1 MFKDYIRELFHFHNF
16 FLLVIIALFKA
27 MAANRAPTSTT
38 NVKKDLTYFSDD
50 QEFETDLEDDFDVDN
65 SRKSKPNKTTVER
78 YFDACEALNTVP
90 VAKFVRQSPKGHV
103 DLKHYGIRDIGAQA
117 IAIALEQDIVVT
129 TLYLHD
135 NGIGEAGAV
144 ALSRMLKD
152 NCFVQNF
159 DISENKVGRLG
170 TRAIGDMLLENASLQ
185 EVNLSGCGIHGKDIK
200 QFLKALSGNPY
211 LKGLDFSYNDLG
223 DEGAIHLGRAL
234 SKNQKVEL
242 LDLSWNNIRV
252 AGIEALA
259 KGLATNKKL
268 RQLELSWN
276 CFLDEGAN
284 HLGSA
289 LLKNNCLKV
298 LEVQSCGI
306 HTAGVFKIADALK
319 KNQSLE
325 VLRIGKNPFQSS
337 GAGSLLRGIRGNQ
350 TGALRELLL
359 DDVVFDK
366 ECERELDAL
375 LQERPNF
382 NCSWDVS
389 IRGGDAMRGKK
400 KKPDAVEIFLAFVRT
415 RGLRL
420 IDLFRMLAKDGN
432 STTLTK
438 TEFITGMKK
447 LNAPL
452 KDHQL
457 RALFDV
463 LDENHDDSVEF
474 YEFLSSRGHYLK
486 TAQKK

>member
-1 MFKDYIRELFHFHNF
+1 
-16 FLLVIIALFKA
+16 
-27 MAANRAPTSTT
+27 MAANRASKSAT
-38 NVKKDLTYFSDD
+38 NVKKDVTHFSDD
-50 QEFETDLEDDFDVDN
+50 QEFETDLEDEIEVNN
-65 SRKSKPNKTTVER
+65 SRKSKPNKPTVER

-90 VAKFVRQSPKGHV
+90 VAKFVRQFTKGHV

-117 IAIALEQDIVVT
+117 IAMALEKDIVVT
-129 TLYLHD
+129 SLYLHD
-135 NGIGEAGAV
+135 NGIGETGTI
-144 ALSRMLKD
+144 ALSRMLRD
-152 NCFVQNF
+152 NCFVLNF
-159 DISENKVGRLG
+159 DISENKIGRLG
-170 TRAIGDMLLENASLQ
+170 TRAVGDMLLENASLQ
-185 EVNLSGCGIHGKDIK
+185 EVNLSGCGILGKDIK
-200 QFLKALSGNPY
+200 QFLKALSCNPN
-211 LKGLDFSYNDLG
+211 LKSLDFSYNDLG

-234 SKNQKVEL
+234 SKNQKIAF

-252 AGIEALA
+252 SGIEELA

-284 HLGSA
+284 RLGSA
-289 LLKNNCLKV
+289 LLQNHCLKV

-325 VLRIGKNPFQSS
+325 VLSIGKNPFQSS
-337 GAGSLLRGIRGNQ
+337 GAGSLLRGIRCNQ

-389 IRGGDAMRGKK
+389 IRGGHAINGKK
-400 KKPDAVEIFLAFVRT
+400 KKPDAVEIFLTFVRT

-432 STTLTK
+432 STTVTK
-438 TEFITGMKK
+438 NEFITGMKK

-463 LDENHDDSVEF
+463 LDVNHDDRVEF
-474 YEFLSSRGHYLK
+474 YEFLSSRSHYLK
-486 TAQKK
+486 AVRK